1 MAESD
6 KRKTY
11 IGYVRISSADQN
23 EERQLK
29 ALENFGKPMHKIF
42 IDKCS
47 GKDTNRPQFQKM
59 MDYVRDGDVVIVCD
73 YSRLARSSTDLLRT
87 VQELQDKGVEIVSL
101 RERLDTTTP
110 EGRFMLTVFAG
121 LAQFE
126 REIMKERQREGI
138 AIAKAQGKYKGRQ
151 PIPVDEEKFRA
162 ECAKWRAGEQTAKAT
177 MKKLGMK
184 PNRFYRK
191 VKEFGI

>member
-151 PIPVDEEKFRA
+151 PIPVDEDKFRA

-177 MKKLGMK
+177 MKKLDMK

>member
-151 PIPVDEEKFRA
+151 PIPVDEDKFRA